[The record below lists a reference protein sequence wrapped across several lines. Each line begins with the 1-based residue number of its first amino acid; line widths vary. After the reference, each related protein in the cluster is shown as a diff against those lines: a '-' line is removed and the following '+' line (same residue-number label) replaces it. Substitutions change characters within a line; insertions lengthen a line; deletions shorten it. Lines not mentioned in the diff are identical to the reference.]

1 MKSDDIAAAYAAIA
15 QPTRLDLLRLLL
27 GPGETGLSAGEIVAR
42 LGVPASTMSFHFKAL
57 EQAGLIGSTRHG
69 RSIVYVARPDAVRAM
84 LAHLAEPAGL
94 AFAEEAR
101 EAAGRPI
108 DVIFL
113 CTRNSARSVMAEA
126 ILTTVGQGRF
136 RVASAGSDPAS
147 EGPLPEV
154 VAHLRALGHEVS
166 ALRSKSWDDFR
177 GRPMDCAIAL
187 CDTLADR
194 PCPDFG
200 PDAIVASWPLPDPA
214 KFTGNAAERATMLGE
229 LYAGLKRRL
238 VAFVDL
244 PHHTL
249 PRPALKARIEALA
262 NPNLG
267 A

>member
-1 MKSDDIAAAYAAIA
+1 MQTDPIASAFAAIA

-27 GPGETGLSAGEIVAR
+27 GLGETGLPAGEIVAR

-94 AFAEEAR
+94 VLADAR
-101 EAAGRPI
+101 ADAGGRPV

-113 CTRNSARSVMAEA
+113 CTRNAARSVMAEA

-136 RVASAGSDPAS
+136 RAASAGSAPS
-147 EGPLPEV
+147 SQGPLPEV
-154 VAHLRALGHEVS
+154 VTHLRAMGHEVS
-166 ALRSKSWDDFR
+166 ALHSKSWDDFR

-187 CDTLADR
+187 CDTLVDQ

-214 KFTGNAAERATMLGE
+214 KFAGNAAERATLLGE

-238 VAFVDL
+238 VAFADL
-244 PHHTL
+244 PHRTL